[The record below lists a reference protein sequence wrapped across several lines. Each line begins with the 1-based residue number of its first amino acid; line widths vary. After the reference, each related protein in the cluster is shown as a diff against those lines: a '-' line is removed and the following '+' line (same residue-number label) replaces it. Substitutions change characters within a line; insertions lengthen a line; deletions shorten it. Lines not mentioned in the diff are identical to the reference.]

1 MTAINLQMIGTPKA
15 VYQSSNINQLS
26 PELGNIAYQVN
37 DSLLAGGESVKVD
50 ALLSILNLT
59 SSYSQSDKISSGY
72 SVNILAQQLAK
83 TLADVSA
90 KIYAN
95 QSPKFTGNQSGEY
108 LSGCNSGEY
117 LSTPKRGSAKRGEFT
132 PLAKGDFSHLSKEA
146 NYPHWQ
152 GLIWI
157 TIRGRIEF
165 LQSIKGKVIEFCQSI
180 KKGKI
185 ELLDTIKKERIEFLE
200 SIKKGSQ
207 SATLGDVDIKYR
219 ASENINISLLLWYGK
234 YQFLGSIPNRSN
246 SFRPRVLSQL
256 PKLIPASDAADSNC
270 ALSSGV
276 ILIWNVGD
284 NPFPFSVLSLFGV
297 DMYVRNP
304 LVCYLLCTY
313 SNMKYVQNKTPSN
326 DITSITQGLTTNDTD
341 TIEVAMQDINTPVTG
356 RTSLTP
362 NQSYRWLFLALNRS
376 DYTAK
381 PCRIAVTAPNEH
393 DARLM
398 LVRDY
403 ILSFAG
409 RLPAIGGKHHA

>member
-1 MTAINLQMIGTPKA
+1 MTAINLQMVSTPKA

-37 DSLLAGGESVKVD
+37 DSLLAGKGVSLIYSLNNTV
-50 ALLSILNLT
+50 ALNYGITGN
-59 SSYSQSDKISSGY
+59 QSDKLSSGY
-72 SVNILAQQLAK
+72 SINILAQQSAK

-95 QSPKFTGNQSGEY
+95 QSPKFTGYQSGEY
-108 LSGCNSGEY
+108 FLGQ
-117 LSTPKRGSAKRGEFT
+117 SAKHFANLKRGEFT
-132 PLAKGDFSHLSKEA
+132 PFTKGDFSHLSKVGKSRSLNSFISKNEE
-146 NYPHWQ
+146 
-152 GLIWI
+152 
-157 TIRGRIEF
+157 IEF
-165 LQSIKGKVIEFCQSI
+165 FESI

-207 SATLGDVDIKYR
+207 SATLGNVDIEYR

-234 YQFLGSIPNRSN
+234 YQFLGLTPN
-246 SFRPRVLSQL
+246 
-256 PKLIPASDAADSNC
+256 
-270 ALSSGV
+270 LSSSLRQAVLTHELNGSLPITESICLSKSSSNRIV
-276 ILIWNVGD
+276 LLVLFARSYGFLSFSSCIGSNHYDSLYVYGANQYKGKCYIKTMPRSGGTLTGHLITTD
-284 NPFPFSVLSLFGV
+284 NEA
-297 DMYVRNP
+297 
-304 LVCYLLCTY
+304 
-313 SNMKYVQNKTPSN
+313 
-326 DITSITQGLTTNDTD
+326 
-341 TIEVAMQDINTPVTG
+341 IEVTMSKHNTPVTG

-381 PCRIAVTAPNEH
+381 PCRIVVTASNENS
-393 DARLM
+393 ARLM

-403 ILSFAG
+403 MLIFAG

>member
-1 MTAINLQMIGTPKA
+1 MTAINLQMVSTPKA

-37 DSLLAGGESVKVD
+37 DSLLAGNNVSSTYTLNNTV
-50 ALLSILNLT
+50 ALNYGITGN
-59 SSYSQSDKISSGY
+59 QSDKLSSGY

-108 LSGCNSGEY
+108 FSGQSAKHFANQLILTTVGGWDNSEN
-117 LSTPKRGSAKRGEFT
+117 LKRGEFT
-132 PLAKGDFSHLSKEA
+132 PFAKGDFSHLSKEA

-152 GLIWI
+152 GLIGV
-157 TIRGRIEF
+157 TTQGRIEF
-165 LQSIKGKVIEFCQSI
+165 LQ
-180 KKGKI
+180 
-185 ELLDTIKKERIEFLE
+185 

-207 SATLGDVDIKYR
+207 SATLGNVDIKYR

-234 YQFLGSIPNRSN
+234 YQFLGSTPNRSN

-297 DMYVRNP
+297 DMYVCNP

-313 SNMKYVQNKTPSN
+313 SNMKCVQNKTPSN

-381 PCRIAVTAPNEH
+381 PCRIVVTASNENS
-393 DARLM
+393 ARLM

-403 ILSFAG
+403 MLIFAG

>member
-1 MTAINLQMIGTPKA
+1 MITLCSIKG
-15 VYQSSNINQLS
+15 
-26 PELGNIAYQVN
+26 IAYQVN
-37 DSLLAGGESVKVD
+37 DYLLAGKGVSSTYTLNNTV
-50 ALLSILNLT
+50 ALNYGITGN
-59 SSYSQSDKISSGY
+59 QSDKISSGY

-83 TLADVSA
+83 NLADVSA

-95 QSPKFTGNQSGEY
+95 QSGEY
-108 LSGCNSGEY
+108 FSDCNSGEH
-117 LSTPKRGSAKRGEFT
+117 LSTPKRGSAKGGEFT
-132 PLAKGDFSHLSKEA
+132 PFAKGDFSHLSKEE

-152 GLIWI
+152 GLFGI
-157 TIRGRIEF
+157 TTQGEIEF
-165 LQSIKGKVIEFCQSI
+165 LQSIKGKIIEFLQSI
-180 KKGKI
+180 KKGNI
-185 ELLDTIKKERIEFLE
+185 ELLDTTKKERIEFLE

-207 SATLGDVDIKYR
+207 SATLGNVDIKYR
-219 ASENINISLLLWYGK
+219 ASENINTSLLFWYGK
-234 YQFLGSIPNRSN
+234 YQFLGLTPNRSN

-381 PCRIAVTAPNEH
+381 PCRIAVTAPNENS
-393 DARLM
+393 ARLM

-403 ILSFAG
+403 MLIFAG
-409 RLPAIGGKHHA
+409 RLPVIGGKHHA

>member
-1 MTAINLQMIGTPKA
+1 MTAINLQMFGTPKA

-37 DSLLAGGESVKVD
+37 DSLLAGNNVSSTYTLNNTV
-50 ALLSILNLT
+50 ALNYGITGN
-59 SSYSQSDKISSGY
+59 QSDKLSSGY
-72 SVNILAQQLAK
+72 SVNILAQQSAK

-95 QSPKFTGNQSGEY
+95 QSPKFTGYQSGEY
-108 LSGCNSGEY
+108 FLGQ
-117 LSTPKRGSAKRGEFT
+117 SAKHFANLKRGEFT
-132 PLAKGDFSHLSKEA
+132 PFTKGDFSHLSKVGKSRSLNSFTSKNEE
-146 NYPHWQ
+146 
-152 GLIWI
+152 
-157 TIRGRIEF
+157 IEF
-165 LQSIKGKVIEFCQSI
+165 LQSI

-207 SATLGDVDIKYR
+207 SATLGNVDIEYR

-234 YQFLGSIPNRSN
+234 YQFLGLTPN
-246 SFRPRVLSQL
+246 
-256 PKLIPASDAADSNC
+256 
-270 ALSSGV
+270 LSSSLRQAVLTHELNGSLPITESICLSKSSSNRIV
-276 ILIWNVGD
+276 LLVLFARSYGFLSFSSCIGSNHYDSLYVYGANQYKGKCYIKTMPRSGGTLTGHLITTD
-284 NPFPFSVLSLFGV
+284 NEA
-297 DMYVRNP
+297 
-304 LVCYLLCTY
+304 
-313 SNMKYVQNKTPSN
+313 
-326 DITSITQGLTTNDTD
+326 
-341 TIEVAMQDINTPVTG
+341 IEVTMSKHNTPVTG

-381 PCRIAVTAPNEH
+381 PCRIVVTASNENS
-393 DARLM
+393 ARLM

-403 ILSFAG
+403 MLIFAG

>member
-1 MTAINLQMIGTPKA
+1 MTAINLQMFGTPKA

-37 DSLLAGGESVKVD
+37 DSLLAGNNVSSTYTLNNTV
-50 ALLSILNLT
+50 ALNYGITGN
-59 SSYSQSDKISSGY
+59 QSDKLSSGY
-72 SVNILAQQLAK
+72 SVNILAQQSAK

-95 QSPKFTGNQSGEY
+95 QSPKFTGYQSGEY
-108 LSGCNSGEY
+108 FLGQ
-117 LSTPKRGSAKRGEFT
+117 SAKHFANLKRGEFT
-132 PLAKGDFSHLSKEA
+132 PFTKGDFSHLSKVGKSRSLNSFTSKNEE
-146 NYPHWQ
+146 
-152 GLIWI
+152 
-157 TIRGRIEF
+157 IEF
-165 LQSIKGKVIEFCQSI
+165 LQSI

-207 SATLGDVDIKYR
+207 SATLGNVDIEYR

-234 YQFLGSIPNRSN
+234 YQFLGLTPN
-246 SFRPRVLSQL
+246 
-256 PKLIPASDAADSNC
+256 
-270 ALSSGV
+270 LSSSLRQAVLTHELNGSLPITESICLSKSSSNRIV
-276 ILIWNVGD
+276 LLVLFARSYGFLSFSSCIGSNHYDSLYVYGANQYKGKCYIKTMPRSGGTLTGHLITTD
-284 NPFPFSVLSLFGV
+284 NEA
-297 DMYVRNP
+297 
-304 LVCYLLCTY
+304 
-313 SNMKYVQNKTPSN
+313 
-326 DITSITQGLTTNDTD
+326 
-341 TIEVAMQDINTPVTG
+341 IEVTMSKFNTPVTG

-381 PCRIAVTAPNEH
+381 PCRIAVTAPNENS
-393 DARLM
+393 ARLM

-403 ILSFAG
+403 MLIFAG

>member
-1 MTAINLQMIGTPKA
+1 MVNVTKAMFDTPNRGN
-15 VYQSSNINQLS
+15 QSSNINQLS

-37 DSLLAGGESVKVD
+37 DSLLAGNNVSSTYTPTNTV
-50 ALLSILNLT
+50 ALNYGITGN
-59 SSYSQSDKISSGY
+59 QSDKISSGY
-72 SVNILAQQLAK
+72 SVNILAQCSAKSFAQQLAK

-95 QSPKFTGNQSGEY
+95 QSPKYTGNQSAKHFAK
-108 LSGCNSGEY
+108 L
-117 LSTPKRGSAKRGEFT
+117 KRGEFT
-132 PLAKGDFSHLSKEA
+132 LFAKGDFSHLSKEA

-152 GLIWI
+152 GLIWV
-157 TIRGRIEF
+157 TTRGGIEFCESIKGKIIEF
-165 LQSIKGKVIEFCQSI
+165 LQ
-180 KKGKI
+180 
-185 ELLDTIKKERIEFLE
+185 

-207 SATLGDVDIKYR
+207 SATLGNVDIKYR

-234 YQFLGSIPNRSN
+234 YQFLGLTPNRSN

-381 PCRIAVTAPNEH
+381 PCRIAVTAPNENS
-393 DARLM
+393 ARLM

>member
-59 SSYSQSDKISSGY
+59 SSYSQSDKLSSDH
-72 SVNILAQQLAK
+72 SVNILAQQPAK

-108 LSGCNSGEY
+108 FSGYKSGGY
-117 LSTPKRGSAKRGEFT
+117 LSTPIRGSAKGGEFT
-132 PLAKGDFSHLSKEA
+132 PFAKGDFSHLM
-146 NYPHWQ
+146 Q
-152 GLIWI
+152 GLIVV
-157 TIRGRIEF
+157 TTRGGIEF
-165 LQSIKGKVIEFCQSI
+165 CESIKGKIIEFLES
-180 KKGKI
+180 
-185 ELLDTIKKERIEFLE
+185 IKKERIEFLQ

-207 SATLGDVDIKYR
+207 SATLGNVDIKYR

-234 YQFLGSIPNRSN
+234 YQFLGLTPNRSN

-381 PCRIAVTAPNEH
+381 PCRIAVTAPNENS
-393 DARLM
+393 ARLM

-403 ILSFAG
+403 MLIFAG
-409 RLPAIGGKHHA
+409 RLPAQEVAHA